1 MFFLTCLFLLAG
13 NVTFSQTVTQ
23 LQKKADELFKKEDY
37 AASLVDFRQLL
48 AQNPTSVDFN
58 FKYGVCLFHSDN
70 RKGAKRYFEFVLRQ
84 INFPTDAFYYLAK
97 IVHAEYKFSLAIDLY
112 QKYRDNTPL
121 KLRKWSVDE
130 DIEQCKNG
138 KTLLQKPMA
147 LRLINSNRVSLDKFY
162 LNYELVSRTGGFFTD
177 VALQSKND
185 KKVGF
190 LPMYYFTRGDS
201 LKFFASYGANTQK
214 DIYFSRK
221 LSATEWSPAIKVLGD
236 INTPFDED
244 YPFFDEGNGVLYF
257 SSTGHNSI
265 GGYDVFK
272 VNFNP
277 ASNFTQ
283 NTSNLDFPYSSAND
297 DYLFVPEKDNKTAFF
312 ASNRLSQRNKIDV
325 FEVETS
331 TKKSTLQLIRG
342 DFSDLVDEKNTIAQ
356 IKVLD
361 VSTGVEFGPFTTD
374 ESGKYAIVLPGGGT
388 YTFSVTVEGSR
399 QLFQNTAVVP
409 AVKENNKISQS
420 LKYVVKDASE
430 VMEFFNYFDGQ
441 DASEDDKLL
450 VLSAIASLTMNPTL
464 VQTKVKEPINTT
476 DVKSL
481 LVELGYNEANQTA
494 ALSKLNDDLIAI
506 ELVEEN
512 LSEDLKKAILF
523 QQKNSN
529 DLNSLNKAIQAKND
543 ELNTLDENATK
554 KIQSLKELQLL
565 QQEKLLLQ
573 QQMIALD
580 QLIAKTETNLLESQK
595 LDLTKS
601 SANLNEKLVEL
612 ILIEVAD
619 SLAIFLSN
627 NRELIQNLV
636 VNAQGLS
643 IVEVDKNAVNLALV
657 ANQRSL
663 VTQLSSFKS
672 SSDSLTDLIR
682 ILNDKEQLA
691 SKKDREEIA
700 KQISREKEKLALI
713 ALSNSISLDKLA
725 EEEQKL
731 RIEFAKIAVT
741 EKLEGSNLESLIDGS
756 EQTDSKPL
764 RVTIEDLTL
773 LSEEK
778 VATENLIVKMTSSPD
793 ERSVLNEKIE
803 LLSQQEKTKDKLE
816 ELLALLAKKE
826 SVLDVAIK
834 SATER
839 DDFLTINSLQEEQQN
854 LKNDIENFNG
864 QLNDLKT
871 NEKLALQNAEEL
883 RIAEEAKKAT
893 EALVQS
899 EKVKV
904 EKEELAKEEK
914 AKEEIATQANEQLA
928 KEEKAKEEKAK
939 EEIATQEIEQRAK
952 QEKAKEEKAIAD
964 KSAAEKLAL
973 QNAEELRIAEDAK
986 KATEALVQSEKV
998 KVEKEQ
1004 LAKEEKAKVEIAT
1017 QAKEQLAKEEK
1028 AKEEKA
1034 KEEIATEEKV
1044 TADRS
1049 AAEKLALQNTEELRI
1064 AEDAKKA
1071 SEALVQS
1078 EIEQRAKEEKA
1089 NEEKAKVEIATQVKE
1104 QLAKEEKAKV
1114 EIATQAKEQ
1123 LAKEEKAKEEIATQ
1137 EKVFADRSAAE
1148 KVALQNAEELRIAE
1162 DAKQTRSEVSENKVK
1177 VAELKQNSL
1186 IQLNS
1191 PVSNELVS
1199 VIDKTSALKQSILSD
1214 NLPSREQELELVKA
1228 MQVTNELLENHLLL
1242 ADKLANLELKFPTVN
1257 GITRVSLEEAKNTL
1271 VIQAALLKTQQ
1282 KSTQGPALG
1291 LLNQQ
1296 IEIVDNEIA
1305 RVENSVRESSIDN
1318 LQLSVPPNFS
1328 RQINPSDRE
1337 INAVKQDAAYSDYL
1351 QKRIVYNNAKR
1362 TLDSL
1367 TLRNSL
1373 EKQKLANSLAQ
1384 FNGNEENI
1392 NAESELAKSISEN
1405 NLRMDDLVRNLLA
1418 DALVLQALPNQQL
1431 MEAML
1436 VNKIEPIS
1444 PITEVRP
1451 MDLSFN
1457 LGQRAPSTSAGN
1469 LPVLTAS
1476 PSGLIY
1482 RVQVGAFRK
1491 PVALD
1496 KFREFTPVSG
1506 EVLKNGLTCYLAGF
1520 FNNTE
1525 KAVNARKAI
1534 RDLGYADAF
1543 IVAYCDGVRI
1553 SIAEAKELERSGK
1566 CIPKTDNEI
1575 AIEVAALY
1583 KQQGIDNL
1591 VDNSLKKEEVFL
1603 TVQVAVYNKPIT
1615 GPQLAGIE
1623 ELAFDRSPKGQYFY
1637 TSGKFA
1643 SFELA
1648 NNRKNTII
1656 QQGITDAY
1664 LVAFRNGQRI
1674 PLDLAKQILLQQEQV
1689 ANMGAKDPQQLIK
1702 IDFNKLEE
1710 PKQAAVE
1717 YVQFIKSADTLPTV
1731 QLLGALNR
1739 GGTFVFDVN
1748 QQALVSGFLALSSI
1762 SAFERIY
1769 YADLSIIEKQKE
1781 SAVFLVST
1789 GEKINA
1795 ACHDWLIHCTIP
1807 YSILPKNNTF
1817 ELQFV
1822 ISSEVQIPYLK
1833 EMADKFNYSYKL
1845 SQL

>member
-464 VQTKVKEPINTT
+464 VQTKAKDPINTT

-764 RVTIEDLTL
+764 RVTIVDLTL

-839 DDFLTINSLQEEQQN
+839 DDFLKINSLQEEQQN

-883 RIAEEAKKAT
+883 RIAEDAKKAT

-914 AKEEIATQANEQLA
+914 AKEEIASQANEQLA
-928 KEEKAKEEKAK
+928 KEEKAKEDKAK
-939 EEIATQEIEQRAK
+939 EEI
-952 QEKAKEEKAIAD
+952 AKEEKAIAD

-973 QNAEELRIAEDAK
+973 QNTEDLRIAEDAK

-1028 AKEEKA
+1028 AKEEIATQAKEQSAKEEKAKEEKA
-1034 KEEIATEEKV
+1034 KEEIATQEKV
-1044 TADRS
+1044 SADRL
-1049 AAEKLALQNTEELRI
+1049 AAEKVALQNAEELRI

-1078 EIEQRAKEEKA
+1078 EKVKVEKEE
-1089 NEEKAKVEIATQVKE
+1089 
-1104 QLAKEEKAKV
+1104 LAKEEKAKV

-1148 KVALQNAEELRIAE
+1148 KVAEELRIAE

-1228 MQVTNELLENHLLL
+1228 MQVTNDLLENHLLL

-1318 LQLSVPPNFS
+1318 LQLSVPPNFA

-1623 ELAFDRSPKGQYFY
+1623 DLAFDRSPKGQYFY

>member
-1 MFFLTCLFLLAG
+1 LFFLTCLFLLAG

-464 VQTKVKEPINTT
+464 VQTKAKDPINTT

-764 RVTIEDLTL
+764 RVTIVDLTL

-839 DDFLTINSLQEEQQN
+839 DDFLKINSLQEEQQN

-883 RIAEEAKKAT
+883 RIAEDAKKAT

-914 AKEEIATQANEQLA
+914 AKEEIASQANEQLA
-928 KEEKAKEEKAK
+928 KEEKAKEDKAK
-939 EEIATQEIEQRAK
+939 EEI
-952 QEKAKEEKAIAD
+952 AKEEKAIAD

-973 QNAEELRIAEDAK
+973 QNTEDLRIAEDAK

-1028 AKEEKA
+1028 AKEEIATQAKEQSAKEEKAKEEKA
-1034 KEEIATEEKV
+1034 KEEIATQEKV
-1044 TADRS
+1044 SADRL
-1049 AAEKLALQNTEELRI
+1049 AAEKLALQNAEELRI

-1078 EIEQRAKEEKA
+1078 EKVKVEKEE
-1089 NEEKAKVEIATQVKE
+1089 
-1104 QLAKEEKAKV
+1104 LAKEEKAKV

-1148 KVALQNAEELRIAE
+1148 KVAEELRIAE

-1228 MQVTNELLENHLLL
+1228 MQVTNDLLENHLLL

-1318 LQLSVPPNFS
+1318 LQLSVPPNFA

-1623 ELAFDRSPKGQYFY
+1623 DLAFDRSPKGQYFY

-1648 NNRKNTII
+1648 NNRKNKII

-1689 ANMGAKDPQQLIK
+1689 AHMGAKDPQQLIK

>member
-672 SSDSLTDLIR
+672 SSDSLTELIR

-756 EQTDSKPL
+756 EQTDSIPL

-914 AKEEIATQANEQLA
+914 AK
-928 KEEKAKEEKAK
+928 
-939 EEIATQEIEQRAK
+939 
-952 QEKAKEEKAIAD
+952 
-964 KSAAEKLAL
+964 
-973 QNAEELRIAEDAK
+973 
-986 KATEALVQSEKV
+986 
-998 KVEKEQ
+998 
-1004 LAKEEKAKVEIAT
+1004 VEIAT

-1071 SEALVQS
+1071 TEALVQS
-1078 EIEQRAKEEKA
+1078 EIEQRAKEEK
-1089 NEEKAKVEIATQVKE
+1089 V
-1104 QLAKEEKAKV
+1104 KEEKAKV

-1123 LAKEEKAKEEIATQ
+1123 LEKEEKAKEEIATQ
-1137 EKVFADRSAAE
+1137 EKVSADRLAAE

-1228 MQVTNELLENHLLL
+1228 MQVTNDLLENHLLL

-1305 RVENSVRESSIDN
+1305 RLENSVRESSIDN

>member
-1 MFFLTCLFLLAG
+1 LFLLAG

-130 DIEQCKNG
+130 DIEQCING

-201 LKFFASYGANTQK
+201 IKFFASYGANTQK

-236 INTPFDED
+236 VNTPFDED

-272 VNFNP
+272 ANFNP

-331 TKKSTLQLIRG
+331 TKNSTIQLIRG

-356 IKVLD
+356 IKVID

-409 AVKENNKISQS
+409 AVKESNKISQS
-420 LKYVVKDASE
+420 LKYVVKDAKE
-430 VMEFFNYFDGQ
+430 IMEFFNYFDGQ
-441 DASEDDKLL
+441 DASDDDKLL
-450 VLSAIASLTMNPTL
+450 VLNAIASLTMNPTL
-464 VQTKVKEPINTT
+464 VQTKVKDPINTT

-529 DLNSLNKAIQAKND
+529 DLNSLNKAIQAKNE
-543 ELNTLDENATK
+543 ELNSLDENATK
-554 KIQSLKELQLL
+554 KIQLLKELQLL

-580 QLIAKTETNLLESQK
+580 QIIAKTETNLLESQK

-612 ILIEVAD
+612 TLINVED

-663 VTQLSSFKS
+663 DTQLSSFKS
-672 SSDSLTDLIR
+672 SSDSLT
-682 ILNDKEQLA
+682 ILLGMLNYKEQVA
-691 SKKDREEIA
+691 SKKEREEIA

-713 ALSNSISLDKLA
+713 SLSNSISLNKLA
-725 EEEQKL
+725 AEEQKL

-741 EKLEGSNLESLIDGS
+741 EKLEGSNLESLNQGS
-756 EQTDSKPL
+756 DQTDSKPL
-764 RVTIEDLTL
+764 RVTIEDLSL

-893 EALVQS
+893 EALVQN
-899 EKVKV
+899 
-904 EKEELAKEEK
+904 EKEKEQLAKENEEIATLEIEQRAKEEK
-914 AKEEIATQANEQLA
+914 TKEEIAKEEIA
-928 KEEKAKEEKAK
+928 KEEIAILDKSAAEKLALQNAEELRIVEEAKKATDALVQNEIEQRTKEEIAK
-939 EEIATQEIEQRAK
+939 EEIATQEIEQRTK
-952 QEKAKEEKAIAD
+952 EEIAKEEIATLEKEQRTKEEIAKEEIAKEEIATLEKEQRAKEEIVKEEIAKEEIAIAD

-973 QNAEELRIAEDAK
+973 QNAEELRI
-986 KATEALVQSEKV
+986 
-998 KVEKEQ
+998 VEE
-1004 LAKEEKAKVEIAT
+1004 
-1017 QAKEQLAKEEK
+1017 
-1028 AKEEKA
+1028 
-1034 KEEIATEEKV
+1034 
-1044 TADRS
+1044 
-1049 AAEKLALQNTEELRI
+1049 
-1064 AEDAKKA
+1064 
-1071 SEALVQS
+1071 
-1078 EIEQRAKEEKA
+1078 
-1089 NEEKAKVEIATQVKE
+1089 
-1104 QLAKEEKAKV
+1104 
-1114 EIATQAKEQ
+1114 
-1123 LAKEEKAKEEIATQ
+1123 
-1137 EKVFADRSAAE
+1137 
-1148 KVALQNAEELRIAE
+1148 
-1162 DAKQTRSEVSENKVK
+1162 AKQSRTGVVENKVK
-1177 VAELKQNSL
+1177 VAESKQNLL

-1199 VIDKTSALKQSILSD
+1199 VIDKTNVLKQSILSD
-1214 NLPSREQELELVKA
+1214 NLPSREQEMELVKA
-1228 MQVTNELLENHLLL
+1228 MQVTNDLVQNHLLL
-1242 ADKLANLELKFPTVN
+1242 ADKLANLDLEFPAVKD
-1257 GITRVSLEEAKNTL
+1257 ITRVSLEEAKNTL

-1296 IEIVDNEIA
+1296 IEIIDNEIE
-1305 RVENSVRESSIDN
+1305 RVENSLREKSIDN
-1318 LQLSVPPNFS
+1318 LQLSVSSNFA
-1328 RQINPSDRE
+1328 RQTYPSDQE
-1337 INAVKQDAAYSDYL
+1337 INAVKQGTAYSDYL
-1351 QKRIVYNNAKR
+1351 QKRMAYNSAKR

-1373 EKQKLANSLAQ
+1373 DKQKLANSLAQ
-1384 FNGNEENI
+1384 FNSSEANI
-1392 NAESELAKSISEN
+1392 NAERELAKSISEN
-1405 NLRMDDLVRNLLA
+1405 NLRMDDLVRDLLA
-1418 DALVLQALPNQQL
+1418 EALVLHALPKQQL

-1436 VNKIEPIS
+1436 ANKIEPIS
-1444 PITEVRP
+1444 AITEVP
-1451 MDLSFN
+1451 AMDLSFN
-1457 LGQRAPSTSAGN
+1457 LGVRAPSTSAGS

-1491 PVALD
+1491 PVAVD

-1534 RDLGYADAF
+1534 RNLGYADAF

-1566 CIPKTDNEI
+1566 CKAKTDKEI
-1575 AIEVAALY
+1575 AAEVAALY
-1583 KQQGIDNL
+1583 KQQGIDNS

-1643 SFELA
+1643 SVELA

-1689 ANMGAKDPQQLIK
+1689 TNMGAKDPQQLIK

-1822 ISSEVQIPYLK
+1822 ISSEVELPYLK
-1833 EMADKFNYSYKL
+1833 EMANKFNYSYKL

>member
-464 VQTKVKEPINTT
+464 VQTKAKDPINTT

-764 RVTIEDLTL
+764 RVTIVDLTL

-839 DDFLTINSLQEEQQN
+839 DDFLKINSLQEEQQN

-883 RIAEEAKKAT
+883 RIAEDAKKAT

-914 AKEEIATQANEQLA
+914 AKEEIA
-928 KEEKAKEEKAK
+928 
-939 EEIATQEIEQRAK
+939 
-952 QEKAKEEKAIAD
+952 
-964 KSAAEKLAL
+964 S
-973 QNAEELRIAEDAK
+973 
-986 KATEALVQSEKV
+986 
-998 KVEKEQ
+998 
-1004 LAKEEKAKVEIAT
+1004 

-1034 KEEIATEEKV
+1034 KEEIATQEKV
-1044 TADRS
+1044 SADRL
-1049 AAEKLALQNTEELRI
+1049 AAEKVALQNAEELRI

-1078 EIEQRAKEEKA
+1078 EKVKVEKEE
-1089 NEEKAKVEIATQVKE
+1089 
-1104 QLAKEEKAKV
+1104 LAKEEKAKV

-1148 KVALQNAEELRIAE
+1148 KVAEELRIAE

-1228 MQVTNELLENHLLL
+1228 MQVTNDLLENHLLL

-1318 LQLSVPPNFS
+1318 LQLSVPPNFA

-1623 ELAFDRSPKGQYFY
+1623 DLAFDRSPKGQYFY

-1689 ANMGAKDPQQLIK
+1689 AHMGAKDPQQLIK